1 MKRSNFLNQAGFEA
15 TAVIVALL
23 VVGVLGFGSYKFIAM
38 HNQAKTSTAS
48 TADASATH
56 AVPATIKTQ
65 ADLTQTAQALD
76 ADGSSLDSSLNDTSL
91 DADLNAV
98 L

>member
-1 MKRSNFLNQAGFEA
+1 MNHRRILNQAGFEA

-23 VVGVLGFGSYKFIAM
+23 VVGVLGFGSYKFIAIR
-38 HNQAKTSTAS
+38 NQSKASTAS
-48 TADASATH
+48 ASATH

-65 ADLTQTAQALD
+65 ADLAQTAQALD
-76 ADGSSLDSSLNDTSL
+76 ADGSALDNSLNDASL